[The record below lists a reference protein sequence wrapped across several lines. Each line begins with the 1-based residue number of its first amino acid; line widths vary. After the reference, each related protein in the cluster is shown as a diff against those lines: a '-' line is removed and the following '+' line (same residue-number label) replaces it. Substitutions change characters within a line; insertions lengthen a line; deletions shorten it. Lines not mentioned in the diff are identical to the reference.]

1 MKYMNKLLNLYLP
14 IPLRFVRVT
23 SKAEIYATVAY
34 TQSLAVIIWSR
45 MRSTRSIIFGIFVL
59 VIIIESCSF
68 EISKNLSSAQL
79 DSLKR
84 GDEVYYLYKPK
95 QSNSLDNFEGLYK
108 LKYQDKRLIF
118 YPVGDWKRFDSERRN
133 INAVIKYDSLG
144 FMYKYFETYTNGL
157 KSCDWDYHIDTINN
171 KSYSIENF
179 LMYYDNGELKE
190 KGKRYARIEMK
201 NSELSYFKSFKKFG
215 EWTYYKVT
223 GEFDRTKIYGKIK

>member
-59 VIIIESCSF
+59 VILIESCSF

-95 QSNSLDNFEGLYK
+95 QSNSLDNFEG
-108 LKYQDKRLIF
+108 
-118 YPVGDWKRFDSERRN
+118 
-133 INAVIKYDSLG
+133 LG